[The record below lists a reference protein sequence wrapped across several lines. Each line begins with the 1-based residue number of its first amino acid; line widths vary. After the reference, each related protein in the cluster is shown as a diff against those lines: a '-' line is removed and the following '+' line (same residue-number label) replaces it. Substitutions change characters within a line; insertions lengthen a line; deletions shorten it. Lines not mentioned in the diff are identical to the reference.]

1 MPGRILD
8 TPTIGS
14 VQLGVSV
21 RCRQCWGGGGSG
33 VKTDYMQEPKKVLG
47 IHPKFRRSQGSA
59 LPFLDMTEF
68 ILVKGFYF

>member
-8 TPTIGS
+8 TLTIGS

-21 RCRQCWGGGGSG
+21 RCRQCSGGGSE
-33 VKTDYMQEPKKVLG
+33 VITDYMQELQKVLG
-47 IHPKFRRSQGSA
+47 IHPKFRRSQGGA
-59 LPFLDMTEF
+59 LPFRDMTKF